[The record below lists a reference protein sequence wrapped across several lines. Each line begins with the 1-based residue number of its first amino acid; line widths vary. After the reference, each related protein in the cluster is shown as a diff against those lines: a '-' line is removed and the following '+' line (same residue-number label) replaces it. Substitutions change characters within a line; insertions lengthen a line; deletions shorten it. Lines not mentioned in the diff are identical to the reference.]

1 MIVTNHTYD
10 VVGSYI
16 PTKEMGG
23 GSGLKY
29 AASTIV
35 YLSKKKEKDGTD
47 VVGNIIKVKAAKS
60 RLTKENAQIETRLFY
75 DDEVLTDI
83 TDYWSWVKSMES
95 SSGLVTVIALA
106 SLMYILNQSLLIQK
120 NTSPKK

>member
-1 MIVTNHTYD
+1 MTN
-10 VVGSYI
+10 
-16 PTKEMGG
+16 
-23 GSGLKY
+23 
-29 AASTIV
+29 
-35 YLSKKKEKDGTD
+35 
-47 VVGNIIKVKAAKS
+47 
-60 RLTKENAQIETRLFY
+60 
-75 DDEVLTDI
+75 EVLTDI